1 MERAIL
7 HFEGTTFGLDR
18 NSRRALYL
26 QLRDALRSLIQ
37 SHSLP
42 PGAKLPST
50 RALAKNLAVSRNT
63 VVSAY
68 ETLASDG
75 LVTGAVGSGTRVARI
90 IPRHHKLDLRK
101 VLRESHFPNDPLQI
115 ADPDGN
121 PLLIINAF
129 SPPSTRSKI

>member
-7 HFEGTTFGLDR
+7 HFDGTTFELDP
-18 NSRRALYL
+18 NSRRPLYL

-63 VVSAY
+63 VVNAY

-75 LVTGAVGSGTRVARI
+75 LVTGSVGSGTRVATN
-90 IPRHHKLDLRK
+90 IPGRRGLDLRR
-101 VLRESHFPNDPLQI
+101 VLRESHFPSDPLQM

-121 PLLIINAF
+121 PLLIINGF
-129 SPPSTRSKI
+129 RPS